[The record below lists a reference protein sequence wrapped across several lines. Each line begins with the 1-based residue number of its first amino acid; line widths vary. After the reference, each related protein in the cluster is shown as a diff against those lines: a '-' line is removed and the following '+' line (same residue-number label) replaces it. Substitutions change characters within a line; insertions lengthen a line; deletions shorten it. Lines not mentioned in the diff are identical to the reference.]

1 MGKKLRGDEV
11 PSMRLMTLSSNS
23 NAQDRQILAMEERST
38 ELGGGENLGAL
49 HEPKAAPA
57 ALNPSDEGTTQKAK
71 GVKKKR
77 SAKKKDEGGP
87 GVWGLWFSG
96 ILLIASLPFINV
108 YFPALTKQIVIGID
122 LGTTYSVV
130 ATCIGGEVHI
140 IEQPDT
146 GSRLLPSYVHFYE
159 RGGQLV
165 GQGAK
170 DLASSH
176 AKDTVYDIKRII
188 GRTFDDPIVQS
199 EIQTFPFAV
208 VASDDS
214 PPMPVIMVPHNNPRP
229 YYATNVS
236 SFVLSTLKERLEKH
250 FRVRYLL
257 GWRVNSATISVPANF
272 DIPQKLATLEAARQ
286 AGFKSVQLISEPA
299 AAALAYRL
307 NKLPGVTNVLVYDFG
322 GGTLDVALLV
332 LDREQFNVITTSGDP
347 HLGGEDI
354 DRRLLAHLFK
364 LFEEQTGLNA
374 RHDYSASEKLKAAAE
389 NIKVR
394 LSSEDEVHATV
405 TGVHKDRDLQV
416 TLSRDQFEAL
426 CGDLFDRSLEPVRQ
440 ILLNS
445 EMRKGE
451 IGHVVLVGG
460 SSRIPKVR
468 SLLTDFFDG
477 AELKT
482 GLNADEAI
490 ARGAALTRKCD

>member
-1 MGKKLRGDEV
+1 M
-11 PSMRLMTLSSNS
+11 S
-23 NAQDRQILAMEERST
+23 
-38 ELGGGENLGAL
+38 
-49 HEPKAAPA
+49 
-57 ALNPSDEGTTQKAK
+57 

-77 SAKKKDEGGP
+77 SASKKKEDGGP

-96 ILLIASLPFINV
+96 ILLIASLPFINM

-159 RGGQLV
+159 QGGRLV

-170 DLASSH
+170 DLASTH
-176 AKDTVYDIKRII
+176 AANTVYDIKRII
-188 GRTFDDPIVQS
+188 GRNFDDPIVQS

-208 VASDDS
+208 VASGDS
-214 PPMPVIMVPHNNPRP
+214 PPLPVIMVPRNNPKP

-250 FRVRYLL
+250 FRIRYLL
-257 GWRVNSATISVPANF
+257 GWRVNTATISVPANF

-307 NKLPGVTNVLVYDFG
+307 DKTPGVTNVLVYDFG

-354 DRRLLAHLFK
+354 DRRLLAHLFT
-364 LFEEQTGLNA
+364 LFEAQTGLDA
-374 RHDYSASEKLKAAAE
+374 RHDDSASEKLKAAAE
-389 NIKVR
+389 HIKVR
-394 LSSEDEVHATV
+394 LSSEDEASATV
-405 TGVHKDRDLQV
+405 IDVHQGQNLEI
-416 TLSRDQFEAL
+416 TLRRNFFEEL
-426 CGDLFDRSLEPVRQ
+426 CRDLFDRSLEPVRQ
-440 ILLNS
+440 VLINS
-445 EMRKGE
+445 EMRKE
-451 IGHVVLVGG
+451 EVGHVVLVGG

-468 SLLTDFFDG
+468 ALLTDFFDG

-482 GLNADEAI
+482 GLDADEAI
-490 ARGAALTRKCD
+490 ARGAALTRKCS